1 MALGGARPG
10 AGRKPVLAELTIKQ
24 LCEKSA
30 DIVMRWLD
38 STEVPDEKKIQVC
51 AEFLKRRIPN
61 ATEIDGKLDTGSRQY
76 ILIRNTVPEVK
87 EAQSEAGRVHILE

>member
-10 AGRKPVLAELTIKQ
+10 AGRKPVLAELTVKQ

-38 STEVPDEKKIQVC
+38 SNEVPDEKKIQVC

-61 ATEIDGKLDTGSRQY
+61 ATEIDGKLDTGATNY
-76 ILIRNTVPEVK
+76 ILIRNTVPEIEK
-87 EAQSEAGRVHILE
+87 TQSQAG